1 MNPNPTDPMNTTAS
15 PHTPVTDTAPR
26 QAAANRRVID
36 APTRMFHW
44 LFALCFVGAYL
55 TADGERLRLVH
66 VVLGYSMAGLLVFR
80 VLYGLFG
87 PRQARLSLLWGK
99 VTVAPAWLRS
109 VKAAW
114 SGTGQTPAPVNWRQG
129 QYLAMAMTVIAL
141 LTVVLPLTLSG
152 YAAFHEWGGE
162 WLAEVHE
169 AAGEFM
175 LWLVLG
181 HLAFLLALS
190 VLRRRNQATPMLTGR
205 MEGKGPDLA
214 KRNHAWLAVLL
225 LTTVLAYWAW
235 EWQQAP
241 NAAPTQVSCDRDRHV
256 DNC

>member
-1 MNPNPTDPMNTTAS
+1 MNTTAS
-15 PHTPVTDTAPR
+15 HPPQVGAAPR
-26 QAAANRRVID
+26 QAAASRRVID

-66 VVLGYSMAGLLVFR
+66 VVLGYSMAGLLAFR

-99 VTVAPAWLRS
+99 VAAAPAWLRS

-114 SGTGQTPAPVNWRQG
+114 SGVGQTAAPVNWRQG

-141 LTVVLPLTLSG
+141 LLVVLPLTLSG
-152 YAAFHEWGGE
+152 YVAFHEWGGE
-162 WLAEVHE
+162 WLEEIHE
-169 AAGEFM
+169 AMGEFM

-181 HLAFLLALS
+181 HLALLLALS

-205 MEGKGPDLA
+205 MEGTGPDLA
-214 KRNHAWLAVLL
+214 RRNHAWLAVLL
-225 LTTVLAYWAW
+225 LAAVLTYWAW

-241 NAAPTQVSCDRDRHV
+241 DAAQAQVSCNRDRHA
-256 DNC
+256 DDC

>member
-1 MNPNPTDPMNTTAS
+1 MNTTS
-15 PHTPVTDTAPR
+15 PHTTVAGTAPR
-26 QAAANRRVID
+26 QATASRRVID

-99 VTVAPAWLRS
+99 VAGAPAWLRS

-114 SGTGQTPAPVNWRQG
+114 SSTGQAQVNWRQG
-129 QYLAMAMTVIAL
+129 QYLAMATTVIAL
-141 LTVVLPLTLSG
+141 LAVVLPLTLSG
-152 YAAFHEWGGE
+152 YATFHEWGGE
-162 WLAEVHE
+162 WLEEIHE
-169 AAGEFM
+169 AMGEFM

-190 VLRRRNQATPMLTGR
+190 VLRRKNQATPMLTGR
-205 MEGKGPDLA
+205 VEGKGPDLA

-225 LTTVLAYWAW
+225 LTGVLSYWAW
-235 EWQQAP
+235 EWLQAP
-241 NAAPTQVSCDRDRHV
+241 HAAPTQVSCSRDRHAE
-256 DNC
+256 DC

>member
-1 MNPNPTDPMNTTAS
+1 MNTTAS
-15 PHTPVTDTAPR
+15 PHTPVAGTAPR
-26 QAAANRRVID
+26 QAATNRRVID

-99 VTVAPAWLRS
+99 VAAAPAWLRS
-109 VKAAW
+109 LKAAW
-114 SGTGQTPAPVNWRQG
+114 SGTGQVPAPVNWRQG

-141 LTVVLPLTLSG
+141 LAVVLPLTLSG

-162 WLAEVHE
+162 WLEEIHE
-169 AAGEFM
+169 AMGEFM
-175 LWLVLG
+175 LGLVLG
-181 HLAFLLALS
+181 HLAFLLTLS
-190 VLRRRNQATPMLTGR
+190 VLRRKNQATPMLTGR

-225 LTTVLAYWAW
+225 LAGVLSYWAW

-241 NAAPTQVSCDRDRHV
+241 HAAPTQLSCSRDHHAS
-256 DNC
+256 DC

>member
-1 MNPNPTDPMNTTAS
+1 MNTTAS
-15 PHTPVTDTAPR
+15 HPPLAGTAPR
-26 QAAANRRVID
+26 QAAASRRVID

-66 VVLGYSMAGLLVFR
+66 VVLGYSMAGLLAFR
-80 VLYGLFG
+80 VLYGLAG

-99 VTVAPAWLRS
+99 VAAAPAWLRS

-114 SGTGQTPAPVNWRQG
+114 SGMGRAPAVNWRQG
-129 QYLAMAMTVIAL
+129 QYLVMAMTVVAL
-141 LTVVLPLTLSG
+141 LAVVLPLTLSG
-152 YAAFHEWGGE
+152 YAVFHEWGGE
-162 WLAEVHE
+162 WLEEIHE
-169 AAGEFM
+169 AMGEFM

-181 HLAFLLALS
+181 HLVFLLALS
-190 VLRRRNQATPMLTGR
+190 LLRRRNQATPMLTGR

-225 LTTVLAYWAW
+225 LAAVLTYWAW

-241 NAAPTQVSCDRDRHV
+241 GTAQAQASCSREHDAD
-256 DNC
+256 DC

>member
-1 MNPNPTDPMNTTAS
+1 MNTTAS
-15 PHTPVTDTAPR
+15 NTPGTRPAPT
-26 QAAANRRVID
+26 QAIATRRVID

-66 VVLGYSMAGLLVFR
+66 VVLGYSMAGLLAFR
-80 VLYGLFG
+80 VLYGLAG

-99 VTVAPAWLRS
+99 VANAPVWLRS
-109 VKAAW
+109 VKTACL
-114 SGTGQTPAPVNWRQG
+114 GTGRAPAQVNWRQG

-141 LTVVLPLTLSG
+141 PLVVLPLTLSG

-162 WLAEVHE
+162 WLEEIHE

-190 VLRRRNQATPMLTGR
+190 LLRRKNQATPMLTGR
-205 MEGKGPDLA
+205 MDGAGPDLA

-225 LTTVLAYWAW
+225 LAGVLSYWTW

-241 NAAPTQVSCDRDRHV
+241 DPAQPHVSCARDRRA
-256 DNC
+256 DDC

>member
-1 MNPNPTDPMNTTAS
+1 MNTTAS
-15 PHTPVTDTAPR
+15 PHTPVASAAPR
-26 QAAANRRVID
+26 QAAATRRVID

-66 VVLGYSMAGLLVFR
+66 VVLGYSLAGLLVFR

-99 VTVAPAWLRS
+99 VANAPAWLRS

-114 SGTGQTPAPVNWRQG
+114 FGTGPNAAPVNWRQG
-129 QYLAMAMTVIAL
+129 QYLAMALTVIAL
-141 LTVVLPLTLSG
+141 LVVVLPLTLSG
-152 YAAFHEWGGE
+152 FAAFHEWGGE
-162 WLAEVHE
+162 WLEEIHE
-169 AAGEFM
+169 AMGEFM

-181 HLAFLLALS
+181 HLAFLLVLS

-205 MEGKGPDLA
+205 MEGTGPDLA
-214 KRNHAWLAVLL
+214 KRNHAWLAALL
-225 LTTVLAYWAW
+225 LAGVLAYWAW

-241 NAAPTQVSCDRDRHV
+241 PTAPTQVSCSRDRHTG
-256 DNC
+256 DC

>member
-1 MNPNPTDPMNTTAS
+1 MNTAPASSPALLAS
-15 PHTPVTDTAPR
+15 PAPR
-26 QAAANRRVID
+26 QAGSTRRVID

-66 VVLGYSMAGLLVFR
+66 VVLGYSMTGLLGFR

-99 VTVAPAWLRS
+99 VANAPFWLRS

-114 SGTGQTPAPVNWRQG
+114 SGPGLVSWRQG
-129 QYLAMAMTVIAL
+129 QYLAMAMAVIAML
-141 LTVVLPLTLSG
+141 LAVLPLTLSG
-152 YAAFHEWGGE
+152 YAVFHDWGGE
-162 WLAEVHE
+162 WLEDIHE
-169 AAGEFM
+169 AVGELL
-175 LWLVLG
+175 LWLVLA
-181 HLAFLLALS
+181 HLAMLLALS
-190 VLRRRNQATPMLTGR
+190 VMRRRNQATPMLTGR
-205 MEGKGPDLA
+205 MEGTGPDLA
-214 KRNHAWLAVLL
+214 KRNHAWLALL
-225 LTTVLAYWAW
+225 LLATVLSYWSW

-241 NAAPTQVSCDRDRHV
+241 SAQQAEASCSRAASSTRHA